1 MQEYA
6 YKNTLVTEI
15 RNTANLFIKE
25 FDDISEADKN
35 VRYDE
40 VYRIPQQNT

>member
-6 YKNTLVTEI
+6 DKNTLVTEI

-25 FDDISEADKN
+25 FDDISEADRN

-40 VYRIPQQNT
+40 IDRTTQQNT